1 MIQKNLNFVSE
12 NKSILTN
19 GISFL
24 ILLLGIN
31 LQNIIITTV
40 GLFAISGGLTNWL
53 AIHMLFEKVPFLYG
67 SGVVQI
73 QFESFKIGLK
83 NLIISEF
90 FSSDKLTSSFNSS
103 SDLLSSIKKKIDL
116 DKVFEQIINAI
127 ENSQLGGLLNMFGGK
142 SSLEPLREPIKEKFN
157 VIINQLFDDEQS
169 SDFTNSSK
177 DQIEKLIDKRLA
189 QLQPKDV
196 KEIIQRLI
204 KKQLGWLVV
213 WGGFFG
219 GIIGLISTLLF

>member
-12 NKSILTN
+12 NKSVLTN

-24 ILLLGIN
+24 ILLLGLN
-31 LQNIIITTV
+31 LQSNIITTV
-40 GLFAISGGLTNWL
+40 GLFSISGGLTNWL

-103 SDLLSSIKKKIDL
+103 NDLLSTIKKKIDL
-116 DKVFEQIINAI
+116 DKVFEQIIDAI
-127 ENSQLGGLLNMFGGK
+127 ETSQLGGLLKMFGGK

-157 VIINQLFDDEQS
+157 GIINQLFDDEQS

-177 DQIEKLIDKRLA
+177 DQIEKLIDERLA

-196 KEIIQRLI
+196 KEIIQRMI

>member
-1 MIQKNLNFVSE
+1 MIQKNSNFFSE

-19 GISFL
+19 LIAFL
-24 ILLLGIN
+24 ILILGLN
-31 LQNIIITTV
+31 LQNNIITTV

-73 QFESFKIGLK
+73 QFESFKTGLK

-90 FSSDKLTSSFNSS
+90 FSSDKLTSIFSSS
-103 SDLLSSIKKKIDL
+103 SDLSSTIKKKIDL
-116 DKVFEQIINAI
+116 DKVFEQIIDAI

-157 VIINQLFDDEQS
+157 GIINQLFDDQQT
-169 SDFTNSSK
+169 SDFTNTSRSK
-177 DQIEKLIDKRLA
+177 IEKLIDERLA
-189 QLQPKDV
+189 ELQPKDV
-196 KEIIQRLI
+196 KEIVQKMI

>member
-12 NKSILTN
+12 NKSVLTN

-24 ILLLGIN
+24 ILLLGLN
-31 LQNIIITTV
+31 LQSNIITTV
-40 GLFAISGGLTNWL
+40 GLFSISGGLTNWL

-103 SDLLSSIKKKIDL
+103 NDLLSTIKKKIDL
-116 DKVFEQIINAI
+116 DKVFEQIIDAI
-127 ENSQLGGLLNMFGGK
+127 ETSQLGGLLNMFGGK

-157 VIINQLFDDEQS
+157 GIINQLFDNEQS

-177 DQIEKLIDKRLA
+177 DQIEKLIDERLA

-196 KEIIQRLI
+196 KEIIQRMI

>member
-1 MIQKNLNFVSE
+1 MIHKNLNFVSE
-12 NKSILTN
+12 NKSVLTN

-24 ILLLGIN
+24 ILLLGLN
-31 LQNIIITTV
+31 LQSNIITTV
-40 GLFAISGGLTNWL
+40 GLFSISGGLTNWL

-103 SDLLSSIKKKIDL
+103 NDLLSTIKKKIDL
-116 DKVFEQIINAI
+116 DKVFEQIIDAI

-157 VIINQLFDDEQS
+157 GIINQLFDDEQS
-169 SDFTNSSK
+169 SDITNSSK
-177 DQIEKLIDKRLA
+177 DQIEKLIDERLA

-196 KEIIQRLI
+196 KEIIQRMI

>member
-12 NKSILTN
+12 NKSVLTN

-24 ILLLGIN
+24 ILLLGLN
-31 LQNIIITTV
+31 LQSNIITTV
-40 GLFAISGGLTNWL
+40 GLFSISGGLTNWL

-116 DKVFEQIINAI
+116 DKVFEQIIDAI
-127 ENSQLGGLLNMFGGK
+127 ETSQLGGLLNMFGGK

-196 KEIIQRLI
+196 KEIIQRMI

>member
-12 NKSILTN
+12 NKSVLTN

-24 ILLLGIN
+24 ILLLGLN
-31 LQNIIITTV
+31 LQNNIITTV

-53 AIHMLFEKVPFLYG
+53 AIHMLFEKIPFLYG

-83 NLIISEF
+83 NLIINEF
-90 FSSDKLTSSFNSS
+90 FSSDKLTSTFNSS
-103 SDLLSSIKKKIDL
+103 SELLSTIKKKIDL
-116 DKVFEQIINAI
+116 DKVFEQIIDAI

-157 VIINQLFDDEQS
+157 AIINQLFDNQQS
-169 SDFTNSSK
+169 PDFTNTSK
-177 DQIEKLIDKRLA
+177 DHIEKLIDERLSE
-189 QLQPKDV
+189 LKPKDV
-196 KEIIQRLI
+196 KEIIQRMI

-219 GIIGLISTLLF
+219 GIIGLISTLFF

>member
-12 NKSILTN
+12 NKSVLTN

-24 ILLLGIN
+24 ILLLGLN
-31 LQNIIITTV
+31 LQSNIITTV
-40 GLFAISGGLTNWL
+40 GLFSISGGLTNWL

-103 SDLLSSIKKKIDL
+103 SDLLSTIKKK
-116 DKVFEQIINAI
+116 
-127 ENSQLGGLLNMFGGK
+127 
-142 SSLEPLREPIKEKFN
+142 
-157 VIINQLFDDEQS
+157 
-169 SDFTNSSK
+169 
-177 DQIEKLIDKRLA
+177 LI
-189 QLQPKDV
+189 
-196 KEIIQRLI
+196 
-204 KKQLGWLVV
+204 
-213 WGGFFG
+213 
-219 GIIGLISTLLF
+219 

>member
-19 GISFL
+19 GISFV
-24 ILLLGIN
+24 ILLLGLN

-83 NLIISEF
+83 NLIITEF

-103 SDLLSSIKKKIDL
+103 NDLLSTIKKK
-116 DKVFEQIINAI
+116 
-127 ENSQLGGLLNMFGGK
+127 
-142 SSLEPLREPIKEKFN
+142 
-157 VIINQLFDDEQS
+157 
-169 SDFTNSSK
+169 
-177 DQIEKLIDKRLA
+177 LI
-189 QLQPKDV
+189 
-196 KEIIQRLI
+196 
-204 KKQLGWLVV
+204 
-213 WGGFFG
+213 
-219 GIIGLISTLLF
+219 

>member
-12 NKSILTN
+12 NKSVLTN

-24 ILLLGIN
+24 ILLLGLN
-31 LQNIIITTV
+31 LQSNIITTV
-40 GLFAISGGLTNWL
+40 GLFSISGGLTNWL

-103 SDLLSSIKKKIDL
+103 NDLLSTIKKKIDL
-116 DKVFEQIINAI
+116 DKVFEQIIDAI

-142 SSLEPLREPIKEKFN
+142 SSLEPLREPIKKKFN

-196 KEIIQRLI
+196 KEIIQRMI